1 MEMIGENLEWSVLT
15 SYTWIYKHLSI
26 VTSLDCSFCS
36 RLCFWLQN
44 VETPSWKSN
53 YQVGEIFTEVQS
65 EEFGTK

>member
-26 VTSLDCSFCS
+26 VTFLDCSFCS
-36 RLCFWLQN
+36 QLCFWLQN
-44 VETPSWKSN
+44 VEAPSWKSN